1 MKVNSWNSPFLG
13 LAYFLG
19 SPCLWGW
26 ALLGTIAAMAMA
38 GFAISKTLSLTFPHD
53 PYSVEALRSLG
64 WALLV
69 LVLMIAVVFP
79 LIFNACFAKAFSRIL
94 KEEGDVAYE
103 VGFWESSISSF
114 WVFFRT
120 MKWRILWPLIL
131 IVTILFLPPLIFP
144 ISLLAA
150 NHLAVIES
158 ADLALTLFSVSG
170 DGRVDWIR
178 KKGTRCFAAALSG
191 SLLTFLLSLV
201 IVGWLFWFPAIY
213 CGVFLWVRSD
223 LKK

>member
-19 SPCLWGW
+19 SPRLWGW
-26 ALLGTIAAMAMA
+26 ALLGTIIAMALA

-53 PYSVEALRSLG
+53 PYSIDALRSIG
-64 WALLV
+64 WALLT

-79 LIFNACFAKAFSRIL
+79 LIFNACFAKGFSRIL
-94 KEEGDVAYE
+94 REEGEIAKE
-103 VGFWESSISSF
+103 VGFWDSTISSF

-120 MKWRILWPLIL
+120 LKWRILWPLIL
-131 IVTILFLPPLIFP
+131 IVTILFLPALIFP

-150 NHLAVIES
+150 NHLTVIES
-158 ADLALTLFSVSG
+158 ADLSLTLFSVSA
-170 DGRVDWIR
+170 DDRVNWIQKR
-178 KKGTRCFAAALSG
+178 GTGCFAAALSG
-191 SLLTFLLSLV
+191 SILTFLLSLIV
-201 IVGWLFWFPAIY
+201 VGWLFWFPAIY

-223 LKK
+223 IKK